1 MSLATTWEQLDGR
14 LPENRDGRMVRRV
27 HSDATIDMFAWVQ
40 RREPKRALELQV
52 PIEHADLELP
62 VATRGIAM
70 NRETI
75 DANTVALTL
84 ELTDPTA
91 SELFAVVCTDIA
103 TVVARC
109 EDSKTAAASWIGRYN
124 RWRRLLEHVPRGLS
138 PKRQRGLFAELWT
151 LREIYNVCLGTTD
164 AVSAWVGPDR
174 ASRDFEWG
182 ARAVEVK
189 SSATNEPQLVT
200 INGERQLDDAEL
212 ASLHLVH
219 LSLEVLPGGGE
230 TLPTMVA
237 AVRGLAAGGPAE
249 TQLSDSLLDA
259 GYADHHA
266 ELYMQ
271 VGYALRRLSI
281 LSVGD
286 GFPRITEKD
295 LDDGVGSVTYKL
307 VIDACR
313 DHEIEQATLEQTLR
327 TSHGQ

>member
-1 MSLATTWEQLDGR
+1 MSLSMTWEQLEGR
-14 LPENRDGRMVRRV
+14 LPDDRDGRMVRRV
-27 HSDATIDMFAWVQ
+27 HSESSIDMFAWVQ

-52 PIEHADLELP
+52 PAGRADLELP

-70 NRETI
+70 NRDTVNRE
-75 DANTVALTL
+75 TVALTL

-91 SELFAVVCTDIA
+91 AELFGVVCTDIA
-103 TVVARC
+103 AVVARC
-109 EDSKTAAASWIGRYN
+109 EDAGTAAATWIGRYN
-124 RWRRLLEHVPRGLS
+124 RWRRLLEKVPRGLS

-151 LREIYNVCLGTTD
+151 LREIYDGCLGTTD

-174 ASRDFEWG
+174 GSRDFEWA

-189 SSATNEPQLVT
+189 SSSTNEPQLVT

-212 ASLHLVH
+212 VSLHLVH

-230 TLPTMVA
+230 TLPEMVA
-237 AVRGLAAGGPAE
+237 AVRALAASGPAE

-266 ELYMQ
+266 DLYVQ

-281 LSVGD
+281 FKVGE
-286 GFPRITEKD
+286 GFPRITESD
-295 LDDGVGSVTYKL
+295 LADGVGSVRYKL

-313 DHEIEQATLEQTLR
+313 DHEITRATLEEAVR
-327 TSHGQ
+327 TSHDQ